1 VAEEHDEAL
10 DIADDIYK
18 GRITRIRGAAK
29 IRAHRDL
36 AVAAAKA
43 EERRAWVEALAT
55 GNRET
60 GLGKDVMEHGASA
73 MAEHVTEVTKLRI
86 KQAVAETKARAEAAE
101 AKVKTLASLI
111 NSEVVASMSTPDG
124 LKPINSTGM
133 RYAVD
138 KWGSAEAK
146 VKALEAK
153 LAATE
158 DWDARYRAAISCMKR
173 VLSSQFGITGLAQ
186 ASPAYPY
193 ADAIEA
199 GIERLRQEL
208 RRKDGVLDKFREAA
222 RGL

>member
-1 VAEEHDEAL
+1 VAEEHDEAWE
-10 DIADDIYK
+10 IAHDIYVE
-18 GRITRIRGAAK
+18 RMNTSRGAAE
-29 IRAHRDL
+29 IRAYRDRACSSL
-36 AVAAAKA
+36 IETVRSSLRGWPDAGCD
-43 EERRAWVEALAT
+43 EEIGRLVEGIRDRT
-55 GNRET
+55 
-60 GLGKDVMEHGASA
+60 
-73 MAEHVTEVTKLRI
+73 
-86 KQAVAETKARAEAAE
+86 VAETKARAEAAE

-208 RRKDGVLDKFREAA
+208 RRKEGVLDKFREAA